1 MSVLYRADPVRGRVW
16 ARIFAEQAPELDF
29 HVWPE
34 PCDVAAVEYLIAWQ
48 PPPDFVGQFPN
59 LKVLFSVGAGV
70 DQLDL
75 SRVPEHVQ
83 VARTV
88 DPGLVGGV
96 AEYVTMSV
104 LALHRNLFDYLRHQ
118 ASATWRVINVV
129 PASAR
134 RVGVMGLGKM
144 GQAVLQALGAF
155 GYQRLGWSRRLEQ
168 IPGVTC
174 YAGPESLQPFLS
186 QCDILVCA
194 LPLTA
199 ETRGILSRAVF
210 AALPRGAALI
220 NVGRGGHLDSQAL
233 LDALEAGQISAAVL
247 DVVEPEPLPESHPF
261 WRHPRIVVTPHVA
274 GETQPETAAPL
285 ILESILRHRR
295 GEPLRDQIDRHE
307 GY

>member
-1 MSVLYRADPVRGRVW
+1 MSVLYRADRVRGRVW
-16 ARIFAEQAPELDF
+16 ARIFAEQAPDLAF
-29 HVWPE
+29 HVWPD
-34 PCDVAAVEYLIAWQ
+34 PCDAAAVEYLIAWQ

-75 SRVPEHVQ
+75 SRVPEHVK

-88 DPGLVGGV
+88 DPGLIGGV

-104 LALHRNLFDYLRHQ
+104 LALHRNLFDYLRLQ
-118 ASATWRVINVV
+118 ASATWRVINVT

-134 RVGVMGLGKM
+134 RVGVMGLGMM
-144 GQAVLQALGAF
+144 GKAVLKALGAF
-155 GYQRLGWSRRLEQ
+155 DYQRLGWSRRLQQ
-168 IPGVTC
+168 IPGVSC
-174 YAGPESLQPFLS
+174 YAGSESLDSFLS

-199 ETRGILSRAVF
+199 ATRGILSREVF

-233 LDALEAGQISAAVL
+233 LDALDAGQLSAAVL

-261 WRHPRIVVTPHVA
+261 WRHPRIVVTPHIA

-285 ILESILRHRR
+285 IRENIRQHRR
-295 GEPLRDQIDRHE
+295 GEPLRDQIDRHK

>member
-1 MSVLYRADPVRGRVW
+1 MSVLYRADRVRGRVW

-34 PCDVAAVEYLIAWQ
+34 PCDVSAVEYLIAWQ
-48 PPPDFVGQFPN
+48 PPPDFVAQFPN

-75 SRVPEHVQ
+75 SQVPEHVQ
-83 VARTV
+83 VARTL
-88 DPGLVGGV
+88 DPGLIGGV

-104 LALHRNLFDYLRHQ
+104 LALHRHLFDYLRLQ
-118 ASATWRVINVV
+118 ASATWRVINVT

-134 RVGVMGLGKM
+134 RVGVMGLGTM
-144 GQAVLQALGAF
+144 GKAVLKALDAF

-186 QCDILVCA
+186 RCDILVCA

-199 ETRGILSRAVF
+199 ETRGILSRGVF

-233 LDALEAGQISAAVL
+233 LDALEAGQLSAAVL
-247 DVVEPEPLPESHPF
+247 DVFEPEPLPESHPF
-261 WRHPRIVVTPHVA
+261 WRHPRIVVTPHIA
-274 GETQPETAAPL
+274 GETQPATAAPL

-295 GEPLRDQIDRHE
+295 GEPLRDQIDRHK